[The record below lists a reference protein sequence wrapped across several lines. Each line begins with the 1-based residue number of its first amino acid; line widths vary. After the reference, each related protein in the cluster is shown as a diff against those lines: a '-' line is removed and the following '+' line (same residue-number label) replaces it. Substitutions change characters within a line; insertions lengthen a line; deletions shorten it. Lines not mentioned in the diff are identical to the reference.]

1 MLLGSVEAEHNGHDA
16 ERQRKTQVATRNA
29 TGTDLRSM
37 SLATIGLPGSL
48 YQMTLSALNVLHP
61 TF

>member
-1 MLLGSVEAEHNGHDA
+1 MLNASA
-16 ERQRKTQVATRNA
+16 KTQVATRNA

-37 SLATIGLPGSL
+37 SWLPWASPGSL